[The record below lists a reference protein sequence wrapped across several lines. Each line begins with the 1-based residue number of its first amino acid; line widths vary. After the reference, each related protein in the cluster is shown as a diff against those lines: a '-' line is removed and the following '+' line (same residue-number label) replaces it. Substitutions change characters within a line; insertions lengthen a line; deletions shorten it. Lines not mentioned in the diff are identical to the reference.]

1 MSQVRLSDLDA
12 AAKDVQ
18 MAQKASM
25 VAEVLATP
33 GQTDT
38 PEEAAKAALYSK
50 QAIESCVAALQRLE
64 NMGAQIVGITGMPA
78 PTIPLHLLD
87 TPATR
92 ALMDALE
99 AATLAAEA
107 VDRERGNV
115 HPDGTPSGFAETI
128 GGMALGLRTE
138 VFGPVDLRQE

>member
-1 MSQVRLSDLDA
+1 MSALRLSDLDA
-12 AAKDVQ
+12 VAKSVQ

-50 QAIESCVAALQRLE
+50 QAIESCVNALQRLE
-64 NMGAQIVGITGMPA
+64 NMGARIVGITGQAA
-78 PTIPLHLLD
+78 PTVPLHLLD

-92 ALMDALE
+92 ILLAALE
-99 AATLAAEA
+99 AATVAAEA
-107 VDRERGNV
+107 VDRERGNTV
-115 HPDGTPSGFAETI
+115 NFSETLEGI
-128 GGMALGLRTE
+128 ALGLRTE
-138 VFGPVDLRQE
+138 IFGPVDLRQE